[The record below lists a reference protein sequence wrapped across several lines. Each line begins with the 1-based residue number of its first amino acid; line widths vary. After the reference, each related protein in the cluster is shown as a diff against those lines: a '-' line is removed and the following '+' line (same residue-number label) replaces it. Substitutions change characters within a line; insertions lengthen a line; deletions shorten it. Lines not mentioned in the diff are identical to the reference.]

1 MIKAQSLLSIRSTRS
16 LVEKQ
21 TCLSPTS
28 EYARTVLSPRQ
39 KIEAQH
45 DLFRLKRTSLDL
57 KAAERK
63 IWWDEQ
69 RYVKTLATKTA
80 KTQEIQ
86 DIEYRAEQR
95 RKAIAYD
102 RQMEQKRK
110 KEDHE
115 GKLRA
120 IQAIKTHK
128 SALTEEETLKSTD
141 DFQRTVRGNKAHK
154 EPIDGEN
161 TGRNSLSTPR
171 RAAREP
177 GNAAGQGDC

>member
-1 MIKAQSLLSIRSTRS
+1 
-16 LVEKQ
+16 
-21 TCLSPTS
+21 
-28 EYARTVLSPRQ
+28 VLSPRQ

-57 KAAERK
+57 KAAERR

-102 RQMEQKRK
+102 RQMEQMRK

-154 EPIDGEN
+154 EPTDGEN
-161 TGRNSLSTPR
+161 TGRNPLSTPR